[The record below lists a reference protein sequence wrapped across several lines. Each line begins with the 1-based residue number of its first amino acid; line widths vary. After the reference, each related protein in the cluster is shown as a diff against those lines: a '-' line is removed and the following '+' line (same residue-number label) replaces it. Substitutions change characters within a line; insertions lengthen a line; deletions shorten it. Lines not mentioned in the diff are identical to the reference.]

1 MELAPLLLVFLS
13 LQASITLMIA
23 VLRGA
28 GKLSTGSVAICTLIG
43 FGILASNTLGH
54 N

>member
-1 MELAPLLLVFLS
+1 
-13 LQASITLMIA
+13 MIA